1 MDDAL
6 GETMRTRAL
15 IQGQAAKEIL
25 GEMLWTKVESLATLD
40 DLLDRH
46 MPSQLRDPEAI
57 ADVVGAFLGE
67 SVRKATGAAWEREGD
82 GEPYLSLPDGRRLHP
97 LARARRRLSEGR
109 RASLAAYGE
118 ACVAYAR
125 DPAAPDPAEAMTAA
139 RPRWPFGGRK

>member
-15 IQGQAAKEIL
+15 IQGQAAREIL

-46 MPSQLRDPEAI
+46 LPPTLRDPETI

-67 SVRKATGAAWEREGD
+67 AVRKATGAAWEREGD
-82 GEPYLSLPDGRRLHP
+82 GEPYLCLTDGRRLHP

-109 RASLAAYGE
+109 KASLAAYGE

-125 DPAAPDPAEAMTAA
+125 DPAAPDPGEVVAA
-139 RPRWPFGGRK
+139 RFRWPFGGRK